1 MPKDKKSTK
10 PNFLSRLHGIHK
22 LLISLTVAVIVYCL
36 ISSRSIGILP
46 RIFIGWDVFS
56 AVLLCMTWIV
66 FFTVGSQHIR
76 EESKIQD
83 ESRTVIF
90 FIVVIAALAGLLGV
104 LQLVLTKNQTDH
116 EKAIVLPIAILGL
129 LFSWLL
135 VHSIFTVRYAH
146 LYYGNDPDQPE
157 THVGGLKF
165 PSEDRPDFLD
175 FAYFSFVLG
184 MTFQVSDVEV
194 SSKKMRRIALFHG
207 LLSFGYNTVI
217 VALTINIIGN
227 LK

>member
-1 MPKDKKSTK
+1 MKAEQ
-10 PNFLSRLHGIHK
+10 L
-22 LLISLTVAVIVYCL
+22 
-36 ISSRSIGILP
+36 
-46 RIFIGWDVFS
+46 
-56 AVLLCMTWIV
+56 
-66 FFTVGSQHIR
+66 
-76 EESKIQD
+76 
-83 ESRTVIF
+83 F
-90 FIVVIAALAGLLGV
+90 FIVIIATLFGLAGI
-104 LQLVLTKNQTDH
+104 LQLLLTKQGSGH
-116 EKAIVLPIAILGL
+116 EKAIILPIAILGM

-146 LYYGNDPDQPE
+146 LYYGNDPEQPE

-165 PSEDRPDFLD
+165 PSESKPDFLD

-194 SSKKMRRIALFHG
+194 TSKKMRRIALFHG

-217 VALTINIIGN
+217 VALTINIIAG